1 GPRKVWRPTGPEF
14 TASIRSIFG
23 DPAAAA
29 PITTVFNDP
38 VTLGFSVD
46 ANSLLVQDLNASQ
59 LEDNAEAV
67 AAWAAS
73 AGKLAQFASCAS
85 STSGAPASTCATS
98 FIQAFGKAAF
108 RTTLACS
115 DPRITSY
122 SKLFMAGS
130 SNSDGAQAV
139 IP

>member
-1 GPRKVWRPTGPEF
+1 AGNSGPGSAGNGGPGTAGDTGTGGAATGTGGAMVTPPKNALTDPQPCTTSGTPGPRKMWRLTGPEL
-14 TASIRSIFG
+14 TASIRTIFG
-23 DPAAAA
+23 DTAGAA

-73 AGKLAQFASCAS
+73 AGKPAQFASCAS
-85 STSGAPASTCATS
+85 ST
-98 FIQAFGKAAF
+98 
-108 RTTLACS
+108 
-115 DPRITSY
+115 
-122 SKLFMAGS
+122 
-130 SNSDGAQAV
+130 
-139 IP
+139 